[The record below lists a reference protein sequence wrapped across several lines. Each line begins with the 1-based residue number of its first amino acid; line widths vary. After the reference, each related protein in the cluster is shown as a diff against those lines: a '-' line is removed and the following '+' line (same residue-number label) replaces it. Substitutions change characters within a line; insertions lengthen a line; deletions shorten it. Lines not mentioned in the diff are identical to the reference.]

1 MEYLAILCAFLLG
14 AYVRKPFDLKRHQPE
29 VKAEAKAKS
38 KADMTPEEKLAL
50 EFYNAMNYN
59 GKKQEDYE

>member
-14 AYVRKPFDLKRHQPE
+14 AYVRKPFDLKRHQE
-29 VKAEAKAKS
+29 VKVEAKEKP
-38 KADMTPEEKLAL
+38 KAELTKEEKLAL

-59 GKKQEDYE
+59 GKKQEETE